1 MTQRSVPHP
10 PEESEQSSVPA
21 TLGDP
26 QEQPKSDAKLSKHI
40 AAEHPKGRRAP
51 VPPDHPSHGM
61 IDEGGKA

>member
-1 MTQRSVPHP
+1 MPQRSFPHP
-10 PEESEQSSVPA
+10 PEESKLTSVPA

-26 QEQPKSDAKLSKHI
+26 QEQPMSDATLSKDV
-40 AAEHPKGRRAP
+40 AAEHPKGRRAG